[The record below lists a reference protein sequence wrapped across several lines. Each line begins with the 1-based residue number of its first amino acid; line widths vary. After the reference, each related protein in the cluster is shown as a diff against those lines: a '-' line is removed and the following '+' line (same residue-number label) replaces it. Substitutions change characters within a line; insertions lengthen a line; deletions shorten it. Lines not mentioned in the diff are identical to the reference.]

1 MGAFRHSAEKLGRKV
16 MRLDAGLRAN
26 NDQPLDK
33 ISQFADISRPGIANK
48 NFGSGI
54 AELTQF
60 LSVGGTEFPQEI
72 PGQRG
77 DVLLAVAQSRHVKG
91 NHVQAVEKILAK
103 CSARNFLLQVFV
115 RCGDD
120 AHVDAQGFVGAHA
133 LEALFLKHA
142 QNFRLRAQA
151 HVADF
156 IEKERTAVGFL
167 KFADFVF
174 CRTGKAALDVAEEL
188 RFDQLLG
195 NRGAINFHERAFA
208 AKARGMQG
216 ARNKFLARAAFT
228 IDKDAAV
235 GRRGDGDLLA

>member
-1 MGAFRHSAEKLGRKV
+1 M
-16 MRLDAGLRAN
+16 
-26 NDQPLDK
+26 
-33 ISQFADISRPGIANK
+33 
-48 NFGSGI
+48 
-54 AELTQF
+54 
-60 LSVGGTEFPQEI
+60 
-72 PGQRG
+72 
-77 DVLLAVAQSRHVKG
+77 
-91 NHVQAVEKILAK
+91 
-103 CSARNFLLQVFV
+103 FV

-235 GRRGDGDLLA
+235 GRRGDGDLLAQRLHGNAIADYLVAVAQFAAQQLVLLFQAALLNGVADENNDPFERERLLDKIEGPEFSSANRCLDRAVS